1 MEDIKLSNKNFID
14 LLKMK
19 KKNLSKQAELRKESE
34 ALDRELAT
42 RQEILETIGDL
53 NESGGSKRVKLDGL
67 IPLDLRVQYRVTRS
81 WDQEHINKIKS
92 DVPEDLFPFR
102 TEYVEDTKKIASL
115 IDNNPDIYNKVQEGL
130 QTRLNERPY
139 ISFVEPTKQK

>member
-1 MEDIKLSNKNFID
+1 MEDIKLSNINFID

-53 NESGGSKRVKLDGL
+53 NE
-67 IPLDLRVQYRVTRS
+67 
-81 WDQEHINKIKS
+81 
-92 DVPEDLFPFR
+92 
-102 TEYVEDTKKIASL
+102 
-115 IDNNPDIYNKVQEGL
+115 
-130 QTRLNERPY
+130 
-139 ISFVEPTKQK
+139 

>member
-81 WDQEHINKIKS
+81 WDQAHINIIK
-92 DVPEDLFPFR
+92 
-102 TEYVEDTKKIASL
+102 
-115 IDNNPDIYNKVQEGL
+115 
-130 QTRLNERPY
+130 
-139 ISFVEPTKQK
+139 